1 MIRCPDYFLTKP
13 VRSACWVLAALLFYA
28 LFTRELLSQIA
39 LNEEADRSFLSAWIA
54 IGRSIWN
61 EPGKIVHVGYEDFGA
76 AMISAF
82 IGAFIGSLPMLFL
95 AVGRKGYLLGPILVL
110 TIPFAWISALFIQFR
125 IGLVPDDLPPAL
137 IDTAPT
143 LSLHLSYFA
152 NADLELVLGLVLPL
166 FGYPFLFGGVV
177 LYLVHWF
184 AFHRK
189 PRQAQSEPDARGS

>member
-39 LNEEADRSFLSAWIA
+39 LNEEVNRSFFSAWIA

-61 EPGKIVHVGYEDFGA
+61 EPGKIVHVGYEDFGV

-82 IGAFIGSLPMLFL
+82 IRAVIGSLPMLFL
-95 AVGRKGYLLGPILVL
+95 AVGRKGYLLGPILLL
-110 TIPFAWISALFIQFR
+110 TIPFAWISAVFIQFR
-125 IGLVPDDLPPAL
+125 IGVGPDDLPPAL
-137 IDTAPT
+137 IDAAPT

-152 NADLELVLGLVLPL
+152 NADLELLLGLILPL

-177 LYLVHWF
+177 LYLVRWF
-184 AFHRK
+184 TFHRK
-189 PRQAQSEPDARGS
+189 PIESEPSRDPRP